1 MKGLYRKQ
9 IIKYIDMYDFS
20 NPMYV
25 LYILNE
31 NFTGEMIF
39 FPILIQYYYRITNPK
54 WFKLLK

>member
-39 FPILIQYYYRITNPK
+39 FR
-54 WFKLLK
+54 F